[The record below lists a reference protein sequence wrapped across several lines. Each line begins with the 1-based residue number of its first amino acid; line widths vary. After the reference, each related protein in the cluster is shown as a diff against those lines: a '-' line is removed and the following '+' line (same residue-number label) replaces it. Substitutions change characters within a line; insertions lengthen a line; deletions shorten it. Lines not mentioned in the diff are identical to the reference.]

1 MAELDDAYA
10 NAAYIP
16 GAADFP
22 PRWERASEALREG
35 LLEQG
40 LADLDQPYGDS
51 PRQRFDLFHP
61 SDTPKGLLVFVHGG
75 YWLRFDKS
83 TWSHLAAGALAQG
96 WAVAMPSYDHCPTV
110 RIGDITRQIAQAV
123 TAAAGM
129 IAGPIVLAGHS
140 AGGHLVARMLQP
152 GLLSDAV
159 AERLRHVMPISP
171 VSDLRP
177 LLRTS
182 MNADFKLDDAAAIAE
197 SPALMVERLPVPVT
211 IWVGADER
219 PVFLDQARWLA
230 EAWGCPH
237 IIDTGKH
244 HFDVIDPLA
253 DAQSEM
259 IQRLL
264 R

>member
-16 GAADFP
+16 GAADYP
-22 PRWERASEALREG
+22 PRWERAAAALREG

-40 LADLDQPYGDS
+40 LADLDQSYGDS
-51 PRQRFDLFHP
+51 ARQRFDLFHP
-61 SDTPKGLLVFVHGG
+61 GSATKGLMVFVHGG

-83 TWSHLAAGALAQG
+83 VWSHLAAGALAKG
-96 WAVAMPSYDHCPTV
+96 WSVAMPSYDLCPQV
-110 RIGDITRQIAQAV
+110 RIADITRQIAQA
-123 TAAAGM
+123 
-129 IAGPIVLAGHS
+129 IATSSAMVPGPVALAGHS

-152 GLLSDAV
+152 GLLPDTV
-159 AERLRHVMPISP
+159 ADRLCHVMPISP

-182 MNADFKLDDAAAIAE
+182 MNSDFKLDDLSARAE
-197 SPALMVERLPVPVT
+197 SPALMMERLPVPVT
-211 IWVGADER
+211 VWVGANER

-230 EAWGCPH
+230 EAWGCAH
-237 IIDTGKH
+237 EVDAGKH

-253 DAQSEM
+253 DVDSDM
-259 IQRLL
+259 IRRLL
-264 R
+264 G